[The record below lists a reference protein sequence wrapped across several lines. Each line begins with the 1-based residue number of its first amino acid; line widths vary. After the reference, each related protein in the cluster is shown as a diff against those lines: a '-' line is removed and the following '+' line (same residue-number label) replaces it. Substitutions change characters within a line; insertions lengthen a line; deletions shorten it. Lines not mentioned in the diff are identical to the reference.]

1 MNYLHKF
8 KFFSLRISIFLFS
21 INLLSQDQ
29 QYPKS
34 FNIDKK
40 LPNII
45 FMIGDGMGLSQIT
58 AGTYS
63 NGNNSSLEEM
73 EFVGLSK
80 THAHNRLVTDSA
92 ASGTAMACGEK
103 TFNGVIGIDSKNRK
117 LESILEYCMTKDYNT
132 ALIATSSIVHATPA
146 SFYANVVSRRK
157 YEDIALQLRFHDINY
172 FVGGGQKHFNG
183 REDKRNLIKE
193 MEGEGY
199 KIVNNLNNFKSS
211 TSKKLGFFTY
221 SDEPPQKSLG
231 RKPSLELIVEATLEK
246 LKDDKKPFFL
256 MVEASQIDWGGHAND
271 LPYIIS
277 EFKEFSVAINSAI
290 RFSELDKNTLIVVTA
305 DHETGG
311 LAIEKGN
318 LKKSSV
324 SGDFTTIG
332 HSGSMVPVFSYG
344 PYSELF
350 TGIYDNTAIFK
361 KLKNAVNQVN

>member
-1 MNYLHKF
+1 MNIDLKTLLF
-8 KFFSLRISIFLFS
+8 LSLIFLHS
-21 INLLSQDQ
+21 NNLISQDQ
-29 QYPKS
+29 EYPKS
-34 FNIDKK
+34 FNIENK

-45 FMIGDGMGLSQIT
+45 FMIGDGMGLSQVT

-63 NGNNSSLEEM
+63 NGNTSSLEEM
-73 EFVGLSK
+73 EFVGLQK

-103 TFNGVIGIDSKNRK
+103 TFNGVIGIDSKNKK
-117 LESILEYCMTKDYNT
+117 LESILEYSITKEYNT

-146 SFYANVVSRRK
+146 SFYANVISRRQ

-172 FVGGGQKHFNG
+172 FIGGGQKHFNR

-199 KIVNNLNNFKSS
+199 TIVNNINNFKSS
-211 TSKKLGFFTY
+211 SSDKLGFFTY
-221 SDEPPQKSLG
+221 SDEPPQKSMG
-231 RKPSLELIVEATLEK
+231 RKPSLELLVEATLEK
-246 LKDDKKPFFL
+246 LKSSNKPFFL

-277 EFKEFSVAINSAI
+277 EFKEFNIAIKSALEYAK
-290 RFSELDKNTLIVVTA
+290 SDKNTLVVVTA

-311 LAIEKGN
+311 LAIKKGN
-318 LKKSSV
+318 LKKKSV
-324 SGDFTTIG
+324 TGDFTTIG

-344 PYSELF
+344 PYSKLF
-350 TGIYDNTAIFK
+350 TGIYENTAIYNKFK
-361 KLKNAVNQVN
+361 IAVDQTN

>member
-1 MNYLHKF
+1 MNKILKILF
-8 KFFSLRISIFLFS
+8 LVTFLLLFS
-21 INLLSQDQ
+21 KKIQAQDQ
-29 QYPKS
+29 EYPKS
-34 FNIDKK
+34 FSIAEK

-63 NGNNSSLEEM
+63 NGNTSSLEEM
-73 EFVGLSK
+73 SYVGLQK

-103 TFNGVIGIDSKNRK
+103 TFNGVIGINSKNKK

-146 SFYANVVSRRK
+146 SFYANVISRRE

-172 FVGGGQKHFNG
+172 FIGGGQKHFN
-183 REDKRNLIKE
+183 RRKDKRNLIQE

-199 KIVNNLNNFKSS
+199 TIVNNINNFKNSS
-211 TSKKLGFFTY
+211 SNKLGFFTY
-221 SDEPPQKSLG
+221 SDEPPQKSMG
-231 RKPSLELIVEATLEK
+231 RKPSLEILVESTLKK
-246 LKDDKKPFFL
+246 LKTDNKPFFL
-256 MVEASQIDWGGHAND
+256 MVESSQIDWGGHAND

-277 EFKEFSVAINSAI
+277 EFKEFSLAINSAV
-290 RFSELDKNTLIVVTA
+290 EYAKNDKNTLVVVTA

-311 LAIEKGN
+311 LAIKKGN
-318 LKKSSV
+318 LKKNSV

-344 PYSELF
+344 TNSEIF
-350 TGIYDNTAIFK
+350 SGIYDNTAIYDKFK
-361 KLKNAVNQVN
+361 TAVDQKN